1 MLDRVSNN
9 KMMKKKSSLKQS
21 TSHHD
26 FSGHL
31 SGKMLMKK
39 FNSLKGHMKDIKT
52 LQGGLE
58 VSVRTAQKQS
68 DRLDRAVDAMNT

>member
-9 KMMKKKSSLKQS
+9 KIMKKKSSFKLT

-26 FSGHL
+26 FSSHL
-31 SGKMLMKK
+31 SKTMLMKK
-39 FNSLKGHMKDIKT
+39 FNSLKGHMKDVKT

-58 VSVRTAQKQS
+58 VSVKTAQKLS
-68 DRLDRAVDAMNT
+68 DRVDKAVDAMNT

>member
-9 KMMKKKSSLKQS
+9 KMMKKKSSFKLT

-26 FSGHL
+26 FSSHL
-31 SGKMLMKK
+31 SKTMLMKK
-39 FNSLKGHMKDIKT
+39 FNSLKGHMKDVKT

-58 VSVRTAQKQS
+58 VSVKTAQKLS
-68 DRLDRAVDAMNT
+68 DRVDKAVDAMNT